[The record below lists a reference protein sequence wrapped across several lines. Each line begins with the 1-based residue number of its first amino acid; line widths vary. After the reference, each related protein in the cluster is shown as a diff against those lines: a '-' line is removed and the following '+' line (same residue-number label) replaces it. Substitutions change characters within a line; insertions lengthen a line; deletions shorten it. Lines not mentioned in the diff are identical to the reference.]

1 MYCICICVFTASYL
15 PGNWVAM
22 SAPQNGAAP
31 TINPCFP
38 PHHGCTNLFVLTV
51 SSICYDITLNIQPP
65 CFPLC
70 HYFASIICISGLN
83 KSVFLSVDIVFVLVT
98 HCIAK
103 QAECHH
109 RSPITD
115 FWRKLQFVSWEYP
128 EDHIIHNKSR
138 KSSFNQKCNTGVE
151 SHISQRKFC
160 CPKYPYQ

>member
-22 SAPQNGAAP
+22 SAPQNRAAP

-38 PHHGCTNLFVLTV
+38 PHYGCTNLFVLTLP
-51 SSICYDITLNIQPP
+51 SICYDITLNIPPP
-65 CFPLC
+65 CFPL
-70 HYFASIICISGLN
+70 YQSPIAVLASF
-83 KSVFLSVDIVFVLVT
+83 VFLVYWKLSSSLMFTLLT
-98 HCIAK
+98 LFSFLYRIAK

-128 EDHIIHNKSR
+128 VDHNIHNKRR
-138 KSSFNQKCNTGVE
+138 KSSFNQDLNLLSKIFLTIV
-151 SHISQRKFC
+151 
-160 CPKYPYQ
+160 